1 MSIQSDR
8 IKSEMKRNSLTF
20 IEIEQR
26 TGIKKSSMQRY
37 ASGETGKIPLSAI
50 EKLSSLFDV
59 SPEYLMG
66 WEEEEKKD
74 SPGELQLTEGEKV
87 ILELFRQIPED
98 QQRVFLE
105 MGRVYANSL
114 KKD

>member
-1 MSIQSDR
+1 MSVQSDR
-8 IKSEMKRNSLTF
+8 IRSEMLRNSLTL

-37 ASGETGKIPLSAI
+37 VSGQTGKIPMAAI
-50 EKLSSLFDV
+50 EKLAELFGV
-59 SPEYLMG
+59 SGAYLMG
-66 WEEEEKKD
+66 WDEKEN
-74 SPGELQLTEGEKV
+74 SPSELQLTEGEQMM
-87 ILELFRQIPED
+87 IDIFRLIPEE

-105 MGRVYANSL
+105 MGRAYANSL

>member
-1 MSIQSDR
+1 MSVQSDR
-8 IKSEMKRNSLTF
+8 IRSEMLRNSLTL

-37 ASGETGKIPLSAI
+37 VSGQTGKIPLSAI
-50 EKLSSLFDV
+50 EKLANLFGV
-59 SPEYLMG
+59 SGEYLMG
-66 WEEEEKKD
+66 WDEKKN
-74 SPGELQLTEGEKV
+74 SPSEPTLTEGEQ
-87 ILELFRQIPED
+87 LLLNLFRQIPED